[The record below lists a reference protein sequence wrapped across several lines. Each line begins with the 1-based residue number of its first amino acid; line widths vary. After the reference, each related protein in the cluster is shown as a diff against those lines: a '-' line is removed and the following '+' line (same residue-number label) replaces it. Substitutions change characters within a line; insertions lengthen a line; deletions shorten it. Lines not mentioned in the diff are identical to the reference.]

1 MAGAIASLGGVTGTL
16 LGTLIPLIPPFF
28 PLLVIGLFLLRAWK
42 SFLVGLLAM
51 AVAVPAYAGIP
62 ESLKVGWES
71 VANLWHVLFTPSKR
85 ALVWPSVWPTLIFA
99 GLVVAFL
106 VFDHFSGWR
115 ERVRA
120 SFLWVDQIREEH
132 QVEGSDTENDQGS
145 APEGEM
151 DESLPVKFE
160 ALVFHSFEAV
170 VKGLFATV
178 LSVFIF
184 GLITHIYHVPYDY
197 STVKETV
204 RKPWLPLEVIETKTF
219 RYVGYSIAV
228 KDGWHAILVDGD
240 RAIHYVQTADVTD
253 RQICKKASDPISQ
266 PTPIVDFSGD
276 RTPIWKVCPV
286 TSGG

>member
-16 LGTLIPLIPPFF
+16 LGTLVPLIPPFF

-51 AVAVPAYAGIP
+51 AVAVPAYAGIL
-62 ESLKVGWES
+62 ESLRVGWES
-71 VANLWHVLFTPSKR
+71 AANLWHVLFTPGKR

-99 GLVVAFL
+99 GLVVTFL
-106 VFDHFSGWR
+106 VFDRFSGWR

-120 SFLWVDQIREEH
+120 NFLWVDQIREER
-132 QVEGSDTENDQGS
+132 QGEGNDAENEQGS
-145 APEGEM
+145 ASEGEV
-151 DESLPVKFE
+151 DQPLPTKVGAF
-160 ALVFHSFEAV
+160 VGHSFEALI
-170 VKGLFATV
+170 KGMFAAV
-178 LSVFIF
+178 LSVFTF
-184 GLITHIYHVPYDY
+184 ASITHIYHVPYDY
-197 STVKETV
+197 STIKETV

-240 RAIHYVQTADVTD
+240 RALHYVQAADVTD
-253 RQICKKASDPISQ
+253 RQICKKASDPLSQ

-286 TSGG
+286 ISGG